1 MTSKYVWLSWKN
13 MADEKVNSS
22 GWRSHWDLTRRQ
34 FPTKTRKAFR
44 HNLFSQLV
52 VTQNIRLSL
61 ERLVPYRRDSSR
73 YHSFSQI
80 VKSIE
85 NETILKQQM
94 KHCNIDKS
102 CLKLSLGKVISVF
115 DNVLTSNYMHAFINI
130 EKSGDHWQTHR
141 QALKDR
147 DTQLRRSGAL
157 VACNAIY
164 L

>member
-1 MTSKYVWLSWKN
+1 MFMELGSGNWIRFLVCRILLLNFDNFFIWRYTPHLRDDVQIWLFLKN
-13 MADEKVNSS
+13 MADKKVNSS

-73 YHSFSQI
+73 YHPPPQI

-85 NETILKQQM
+85 NETVFRQQM
-94 KHCNIDKS
+94 KDCDIDKS
-102 CLKLSLGKVISVF
+102 KKLSLGKVISVF
-115 DNVLTSNYMHAFINI
+115 DNV
-130 EKSGDHWQTHR
+130 
-141 QALKDR
+141 
-147 DTQLRRSGAL
+147 
-157 VACNAIY
+157 
-164 L
+164 